1 MAGRS
6 EPRRPRWYG
15 IPVRAAIITFLLTLL
30 TFAISLLL
38 GIVGILGI
46 AKMRGVAPKLAP
58 AYRQVAFPAAMAV
71 GAVVLVLSLIVE
83 TRRYRRG
90 QVLRQIEQESQITR

>member
-1 MAGRS
+1 MAGRA

-30 TFAISLLL
+30 TFAVSLLL

-46 AKMRGVAPKLAP
+46 AKMRGVAPNLAP
-58 AYRQVAFPAAMAV
+58 AYRHVAFPAAMAV
-71 GAVVLVLSLIVE
+71 GAVVLVVSLIVE
-83 TRRYRRG
+83 ARRYRRG

>member
-1 MAGRS
+1 MAGGS

-30 TFAISLLL
+30 TFAVSLLL

-46 AKMRGVAPKLAP
+46 AKIRGVAPNLTL
-58 AYRQVAFPAAMAV
+58 AYRHFAFPAAMAV
-71 GAVVLVLSLIVE
+71 GAVALVLTLIVE

-90 QVLRQIEQESQITR
+90 QVLRRIEQESQTTR

>member
-1 MAGRS
+1 MAGRP

-30 TFAISLLL
+30 TFAVSLLL

-46 AKMRGVAPKLAP
+46 AKMRGVAPNLAP

-83 TRRYRRG
+83 ARRYRRG